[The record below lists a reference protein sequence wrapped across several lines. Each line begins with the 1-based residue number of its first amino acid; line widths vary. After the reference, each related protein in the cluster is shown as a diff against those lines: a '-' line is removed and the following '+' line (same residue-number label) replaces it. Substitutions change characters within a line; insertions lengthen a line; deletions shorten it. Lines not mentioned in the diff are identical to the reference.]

1 MASAKQDNSKFLLD
15 VAVQKPIS
23 ERKESDILKG
33 PQDQLK
39 MSSNSH
45 NYLRP
50 LDMSGAPMIQYV
62 SCGNF

>member
-15 VAVQKPIS
+15 FAAQKPMS
-23 ERKESDILKG
+23 ERKESDIIKG
-33 PQDQLK
+33 PHDQRK
-39 MSSNSH
+39 ISTNSH

-62 SCGNF
+62 LRGNF